1 MLALSSAF
9 ALRRAD
15 ARNVIFG
22 ESLRRAIYITYSFD
36 QTKSPCYTPLPPKK
50 KNKTKQNKN
59 KQTNKKTRCS
69 TAVSLGA
76 YSLSQLSENLGLIV
90 KLEKQ

>member
-15 ARNVIFG
+15 ARNVSFG

-36 QTKSPCYTPLPPKK
+36 QTKSPCYTPLPPQK
-50 KNKTKQNKN
+50 KTKQNKTKTN

-76 YSLSQLSENLGLIV
+76 YSLYSAVGKL